1 MAAFADDL
9 PPGLEDDLPPGLEDD
24 LPPGLEEDEDALPP
38 GMEAGGGGGGGE
50 KKVPDAGDEEKT
62 EEKTMMDTMMELALA
77 EKKKKDA
84 RRAAQRKK
92 HDQTFGAGLAGGFF
106 NQAKKKKKKK
116 KKVKAAG
123 DGTRS
128 NSGETE
134 DLEASEADEAEAEA
148 AKKKKKREKKKKKK
162 KALQAGFL
170 NAGSSKPS
178 RSVGGRGNGPEI
190 SFVEDDDDIIRFKE
204 KPPTSADPLANLRM
218 DDVQQAMKAT
228 MDNQSQWM
236 TPELMMRMASN
247 PKLAMGLA
255 NPRCMQAMQDFQ
267 TNPKMAQEKY
277 KDDAMVNTFMT
288 EFMGLMGDHMQ
299 KMGEKEARNKEIN
312 EKVAKEEALKKVK
325 KEDPEVA
332 SALSNPEI
340 MALLQDEEMKE
351 VMKICSTQDGAL
363 RKYLRDPKIGP
374 KLFKMR
380 QYGLI
385 QF

>member
-9 PPGLEDDLPPGLEDD
+9 PPDLEEDV
-24 LPPGLEEDEDALPP
+24 LPPGLEEEEDEVEPVS
-38 GMEAGGGGGGGE
+38 GGHGGGNEEG
-50 KKVPDAGDEEKT
+50 KKVPGAGN
-62 EEKTMMDTMMELALA
+62 EEKTMMDTMMELAA
-77 EKKKKDA
+77 EEKRKKDA

-92 HDQTFGAGLAGGFF
+92 QDQTFGAGLAGGFF
-106 NQAKKKKKKK
+106 NQAKTKKKKKK
-116 KKVKAAG
+116 KKEKMKEPAASAG
-123 DGTRS
+123 DLDS
-128 NSGETE
+128 TE
-134 DLEASEADEAEAEA
+134 KIAAA
-148 AKKKKKREKKKKKK
+148 AKKKKKKKK
-162 KALQAGFL
+162 KAMQAGFL

-178 RSVGGRGNGPEI
+178 RSIGGQGNGPEI
-190 SFVEDDDDIIRFKE
+190 SFVEDDDDIIRFKN
-204 KPPTSADPLANLRM
+204 KPPLSDDPLANLRM

-228 MDNQSQWM
+228 VENQSQWM

-247 PKLAMGLA
+247 PKLAMGMA

-299 KMGEKEARNKEIN
+299 KMGEKETRNKELN
-312 EKVAKEEALKKVK
+312 EKVAKEEAMKKVK
-325 KEDPEVA
+325 NEDPEVA
-332 SALSNPEI
+332 NALSNPEI
-340 MALLQDEEMKE
+340 MGLLQDEEMKE

-363 RKYLRDPKIGP
+363 PRYLRDPKIGP

-380 QYGLI
+380 QFGLI